1 MKILFKL
8 TASACIAIAALTG
21 CNNSTEK
28 KAENVED
35 AKAIVTEATSD
46 LNAARID
53 SANDFIRYQKASEL
67 KITENNNKIAE
78 LKAKMLAE
86 KMEANT
92 RYANQLDE
100 LDKKNMQLK
109 SRIQDYKG
117 GSKDKWDMFKLN
129 FNKDMDDLGKSIS
142 AFAEK
147 NMKKI

>member
-1 MKILFKL
+1 MKVLFKL
-8 TASACIAIAALTG
+8 TVSACVVIAALSS

-28 KAENVED
+28 KAENVAD

-46 LNAARID
+46 LNEARID
-53 SANDFIRYQKASEL
+53 SANDFIRYKQASEL
-67 KITENNNKIAE
+67 KITENNTKIAE

-92 RYANQLDE
+92 RYANQLND
-100 LDKKNMQLK
+100 LDKKNSQLK

-117 GSKDKWDMFKLN
+117 GSKDKWDLFKLN
-129 FNKDMDDLGKSIS
+129 FNKDMDELGKSIS